1 MKANPRIPNING
13 VVDQTVWRR
22 DLAMLDFNV
31 NPNVVLIVFRNVS
44 VRKHESRPSV
54 SGFGVVNT

>member
-22 DLAMLDFNV
+22 DLAMLDFSV
-31 NPNVVLIVFRNVS
+31 NPNVVLIVFGDVS
-44 VRKHESRPSV
+44 VRKYESRL
-54 SGFGVVNT
+54 G